1 MSSDLEQ
8 DKWAASPDGPYKE
21 ATMAWSQSRQAREL
35 NPEDIRSRGAQGGLD
50 QNLAMSAA
58 AQAPL
63 LTTPTPFMTHITSA
77 AVKYTPSPSPMA
89 TPQATSM
96 PSFQTSR
103 PTPVS
108 GRQPTPTPSLSTAGP
123 HTVAPTPTAT
133 KLTGVTVTTAYT
145 QPATPGV
152 TPLVTFKPTSTPA
165 ATSSV
170 GVTPFATPRPTVT
183 GAPTVSAYATITHIP
198 TPTAARGVA
207 NGATT

>member
-35 NPEDIRSRGAQGGLD
+35 NPEDIRSRGEQGGLD
-50 QNLAMSAA
+50 QNLAMSGAPAA

-77 AVKYTPSPSPMA
+77 AVTYTPSPKATLPA
-89 TPQATSM
+89 TPM

-108 GRQPTPTPSLSTAGP
+108 GRQPTPTPTLSTAGP
-123 HTVAPTPTAT
+123 RTVAPTPTAT

-152 TPLVTFKPTSTPA
+152 TPLATFKPTYTPA
-165 ATSSV
+165 ATSPPPTV
-170 GVTPFATPRPTVT
+170 PVVVTPFATPRPTVT
-183 GAPTVSAYATITHIP
+183 GAPTVSAYATITQIP
-198 TPTAARGVA
+198 TPTAK
-207 NGATT
+207 